1 MWCRRSC
8 NTPGY
13 DKSPSVLPPWGFF
26 HKSTVLIIPQKAGH
40 SGTSFAPKGSFRAC
54 KCKHSVNFTPG
65 KMVPPDF
72 VDLNK
77 IAVWMF
83 WRHRQIISRLQIVSS
98 HHPGAATAMVPK
110 SPIFLT
116 RPPLFFGPE
125 GGSPSKKL
133 TPRKLLGLRN
143 PHSPRPRG
151 AVPCS
156 SGRPRCRRGP
166 RPGRRRKGVGG

>member
-8 NTPGY
+8 DTPGY

-77 IAVWMF
+77 IAVGMF

-116 RPPLFFGPE
+116 RPPYF
-125 GGSPSKKL
+125 
-133 TPRKLLGLRN
+133 
-143 PHSPRPRG
+143 
-151 AVPCS
+151 
-156 SGRPRCRRGP
+156 SGRRGEALQ
-166 RPGRRRKGVGG
+166 KN